1 MAIARKITSN
11 QVGKIP
17 DYGLRTAPTL
27 VRQLQHR
34 AARYRDK
41 VAFAYSRDGEENQ
54 VSGLSYEELDA
65 HAADR
70 VEPAAAGRH
79 GRACPGLVP
88 AGPGLYRRLVRVSLR
103 GSRRRTGV
111 LPLVR
116 EHLVPRVESI
126 IADAQPGFA
135 LSNTEMQA
143 RIKTTVDGLVNGR
156 PLRWSVTDEAGYNDR
171 EWVSP
176 DIDAGTVAMV
186 QYTSGSTA
194 SPKGVVLTHGNL
206 VHNLE
211 AIRQTWKSGFDADAK
226 AVFWLP
232 PYHDMGLIG
241 GIFETIYVGG
251 TCFLM
256 PPNAF
261 IKCPMRWLETISR
274 RKAVITAAPNFAY
287 DLCVEL
293 STPDERAA
301 LDLSN
306 WSTALC
312 GAEPVSSATLQGFA
326 DAFAPAGFRPEAF
339 YPVYGMAEATLL
351 VSGASDSPVPV
362 VRHIDR
368 VALSERRIVEVAP
381 EYPGA
386 ATLVGCGRPQGGQE
400 VIIVDPETHRPC
412 GADGVGEIWVAARA
426 SRSGYWRRPTK

>member
-1 MAIARKITSN
+1 MSTADTHHGDRAQDHVES
-11 QVGKIP
+11 GWKIP
-17 DYGLRTAPTL
+17 DYGLLTAPTL

-65 HAADR
+65 HARRIASSLQQQGATGER
-70 VEPAAAGRH
+70 VLVLCP
-79 GRACPGLVP
+79 PGLDFIAGLFGCLYAGAVAVP
-88 AGPGLYRRLVRVSLR
+88 VHP
-103 GSRRRTGV
+103 
-111 LPLVR
+111 PVR

-261 IKCPMRWLETISR
+261 IKRPMRWLETISR
-274 RKAVITAAPNFAY
+274 RKAVITAAPN
-287 DLCVEL
+287 
-293 STPDERAA
+293 
-301 LDLSN
+301 
-306 WSTALC
+306 
-312 GAEPVSSATLQGFA
+312 
-326 DAFAPAGFRPEAF
+326 
-339 YPVYGMAEATLL
+339 
-351 VSGASDSPVPV
+351 
-362 VRHIDR
+362 
-368 VALSERRIVEVAP
+368 
-381 EYPGA
+381 
-386 ATLVGCGRPQGGQE
+386 
-400 VIIVDPETHRPC
+400 
-412 GADGVGEIWVAARA
+412 
-426 SRSGYWRRPTK
+426 